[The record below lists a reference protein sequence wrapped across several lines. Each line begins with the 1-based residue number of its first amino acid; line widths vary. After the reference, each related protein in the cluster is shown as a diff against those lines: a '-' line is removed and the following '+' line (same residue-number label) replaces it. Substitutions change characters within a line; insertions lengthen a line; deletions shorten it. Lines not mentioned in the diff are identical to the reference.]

1 MRNHKRYLGKAVEWC
16 GSLVAIGAV
25 LLLGRPTESLAN
37 SEGNGRSQGNGPSA
51 NTSDH
56 SLDVRG
62 GANPNVLHSEE
73 VVGWRF
79 NRYFPPPDDPDGDDR
94 PPRPE

>member
-37 SEGNGRSQGNGPSA
+37 SQADGRSQGNGRIA

-56 SLDVRG
+56 SLDVSGNGNVMFNQQVQTPMRYI
-62 GANPNVLHSEE
+62 PN
-73 VVGWRF
+73 
-79 NRYFPPPDDPDGDDR
+79 PDDPDGDDR